1 MKITTIIAAT
11 VAVIA
16 STISISAAVAAP
28 AANQVKVSVADL
40 NLNSTA
46 GQATLERRIKQAAV
60 QACGVDKAE
69 RQLGVLQEAN
79 RCYDTAISQARVSV
93 AAINPPVLAS
103 R

>member
-11 VAVIA
+11 LAVVA
-16 STISISAAVAAP
+16 STISVSAAVAAP
-28 AANQVKVSVADL
+28 VTTEVKVSVADL

-46 GQATLERRIKQAAV
+46 GQASLERRIKLAAV
-60 QACGVDKAE
+60 QACGVDQNE
-69 RQLGVLQEAN
+69 RQLGVKQETQH
-79 RCYDTAISQARVSV
+79 CYDTAISQARVSV